1 MEISRLTAEIQQ
13 LSDEI
18 ATIRNV
24 LAVIE
29 SRADVIAQLLAVAE
43 TEGLTTDVTEILQ
56 DAADVQPIR
65 TD

>member
-43 TEGLTTDVTEILQ
+43 TEGLTTDVTEILES
-56 DAADVQPIR
+56 AADVQPIR